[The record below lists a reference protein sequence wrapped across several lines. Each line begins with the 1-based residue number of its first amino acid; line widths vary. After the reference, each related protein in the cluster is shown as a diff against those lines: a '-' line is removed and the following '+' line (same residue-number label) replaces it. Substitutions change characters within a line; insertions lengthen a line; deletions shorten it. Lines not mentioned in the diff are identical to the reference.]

1 MMNRLYSS
9 MFGLALAALL
19 SLPALAEDTKQPP
32 SSTEQTR
39 ELIYCADLM
48 THEEREAYR
57 ASMREASTPQ
67 ERAEVRKAHQ
77 EEMHARARERDLD
90 PIECIPQRQRERL
103 RLRLH
108 GDKP

>member
-1 MMNRLYSS
+1 MKKPYSAI
-9 MFGLALAALL
+9 FVLALTTLC
-19 SLPALAEDTKQPP
+19 SLPASAEDTKQPP

-57 ASMREASTPQ
+57 ARMRAARSPQ
-67 ERAEVRKAHQ
+67 EKAEIRKAHQ
-77 EEMHARARERDLD
+77 EEMRARVRERGLD
-90 PIECIPQRQRERL
+90 PMECEPLRQRERL
-103 RLRLH
+103 RLR